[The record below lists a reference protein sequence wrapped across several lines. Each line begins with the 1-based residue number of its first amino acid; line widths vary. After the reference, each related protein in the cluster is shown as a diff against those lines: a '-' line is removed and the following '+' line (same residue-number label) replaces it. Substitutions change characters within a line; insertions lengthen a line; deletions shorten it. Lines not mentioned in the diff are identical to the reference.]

1 MQPAETVTVEKTTVA
16 CDGGTDLGHP
26 VVYLNLGAEGEAE
39 CPYCGR
45 HFVLAAGA
53 RTGAGH

>member
-26 VVYLNLGAEGEAE
+26 VVYLNLGATGEAE

>member
-1 MQPAETVTVEKTTVA
+1 MQPDEKIIVETATVA
-16 CDGGTDLGHP
+16 CHGGTELGHP
-26 VVYLNLGAEGEAE
+26 VVYLNVGAKGAAD

-53 RTGAGH
+53 RTGSGH

>member
-1 MQPAETVTVEKTTVA
+1 MQPVETVTVDKPTVA

-26 VVYLNLGAEGEAE
+26 VVYLNLGAKGEAD

-53 RTGAGH
+53 SRGHGH